1 MNNKIAPTYMQLPGW
16 LCLGTLV
23 LLTSACSPRVEVAV
37 PQEPITI
44 NLNVKI
50 EHEIQVKIDR
60 EVDNLLS
67 ENSELF

>member
-1 MNNKIAPTYMQLPGW
+1 MTITNVPHYRLLAGGILVSTL
-16 LCLGTLV
+16 LGL
-23 LLTSACSPRVEVAV
+23 AGCSPRVEVAV

-50 EHEIQVKIDR
+50 EHEIQVKVDR
-60 EVDNLLS
+60 EIDELFD

>member
-1 MNNKIAPTYMQLPGW
+1 MALR
-16 LCLGTLV
+16 LV
-23 LLTSACSPRVEVAV
+23 LPLIALSVAVSGCSPRVEVAV

-50 EHEIQVKIDR
+50 EHEILIKVDKEID
-60 EVDNLLS
+60 ELFD